1 MEHLTA
7 TEALSRLSNPDDGL
21 LAEYWRT
28 LPKHY
33 FRVAEDPEAA
43 KRHLADLVE
52 FAKRQQ

>member
-1 MEHLTA
+1 MTVSA
-7 TEALSRLSNPDDGL
+7 AEALARLSDPDDSL

-43 KRHLADLVE
+43 RRHLADLVE